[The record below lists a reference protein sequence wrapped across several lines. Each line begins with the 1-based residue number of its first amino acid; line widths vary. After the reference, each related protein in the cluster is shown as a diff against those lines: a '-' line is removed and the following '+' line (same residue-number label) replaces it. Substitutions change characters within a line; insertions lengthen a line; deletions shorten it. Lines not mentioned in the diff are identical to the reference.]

1 MVCYR
6 RGSVLSAVVIL
17 AGGLSGRRQRIPWRS
32 RGGICRVCERWRKAV
47 SSDGNSLPLRPSVIF
62 AAILPGLRP
71 KGLTRRREDAK
82 KGGADGLLFGEDV
95 ACEMRTGGFQ
105 SIGGS
110 GIPDRRRWT
119 PLRLRGF
126 AAYLILVPGR
136 CREASRRSDAG
147 DRGRESVAPPGL
159 VFTGGRNPALTR
171 WAIIWRPS
179 GPGATAWARVAWV
192 WFRVVGVLRG

>member
-1 MVCYR
+1 MRRSLTRRREDREGARALLHAGMRRSPRASRRLPCALPTPTALRPPAQQRCSLFKGNGVSPVELTFEADFRGGITKGAGLVCFR

-95 ACEMRTGGFQ
+95 PGEMSPGGFQ
-105 SIGGS
+105 N
-110 GIPDRRRWT
+110 RWK
-119 PLRLRGF
+119 
-126 AAYLILVPGR
+126 
-136 CREASRRSDAG
+136 
-147 DRGRESVAPPGL
+147 
-159 VFTGGRNPALTR
+159 
-171 WAIIWRPS
+171 
-179 GPGATAWARVAWV
+179 
-192 WFRVVGVLRG
+192 